1 MRTKLHAGAA
11 AVAVGVLVALGT
23 AAAVAAPQHARHYP
37 LPFRGITIHAQPN
50 PITAGDPVTI
60 YGRLFGRRRGGR
72 LVVLFH
78 RAADVPGGF
87 VAVQTTRTDS
97 TGAYEFQRA
106 DGAVLT
112 NREWLVDAAG
122 VRSRVVNERV
132 AALLTLNV
140 TGPGGVPEPNGSVL
154 ETGPGY
160 TYTFAGTVTP
170 GKTGATVVLQR
181 NAGVKGNGWATI
193 GRGTLDAAGN
203 YSIAHIFV
211 IPSSQNGDAT
221 VRVLLRNDV
230 RNIASPSDS
239 LSYEIEQAQNPNLT
253 INAQSNPIVESA
265 SDTVYGV
272 DAAGS
277 GQLLTLYARDY
288 RHAFGGIATTRTGAG
303 GTYSFPVTPIYNT
316 AYRVVASTTPA
327 GGTGTSSRRGALAH
341 VATGSSGG
349 TGPTGSSGSTGTT
362 GTTGT
367 TGSTG
372 STGTTGLVA
381 PNGKNR
387 SAVLFIGVQAALT
400 AQASSTKINQGQSVT
415 FSGTVT
421 PDKTGHAIYLERLN
435 AAGNAWHLL
444 AVGTVGANS
453 TYSITQSFF
462 VVGSETVRVKLPGG
476 PDNQGAVSTPFTI
489 TIDPIPVS
497 SLVPSTG

>member
-1 MRTKLHAGAA
+1 MRTKLYAGAA

-23 AAAVAAPQHARHYP
+23 AGAVAAPQHAPHHRVP
-37 LPFRGITIHAQPN
+37 LRAITTHAQPN

-78 RAADVPGGF
+78 RAAGVPGGF

-112 NREWLVDAAG
+112 NREWFVNAAG
-122 VRSRVVNERV
+122 VRSRVIDERV
-132 AALLTLNV
+132 AALLTVNV
-140 TGPGGVPEPNGSVL
+140 TGPGGVAEPNGSVL
-154 ETGPGY
+154 QTGSGH

-170 GKTGATVVLQR
+170 ARAGATVVLQR
-181 NAGVKGNGWATI
+181 NAGAKGNGWATI

-253 INAQSNPIVESA
+253 INAHSNPIVEAA
-265 SDTVYGV
+265 SGTVYGV
-272 DAAGS
+272 DASGS

-288 RHAFGGIATTRTGAG
+288 RHAFGAIATTRTGAG
-303 GTYSFPVTPIYNT
+303 GAYSFTVTPIYNT

-327 GGTGTSSRRGALAH
+327 GRTGTSSRRGAPAH
-341 VATGSSGG
+341 VASGSSGG
-349 TGPTGSSGSTGTT
+349 TGSTGSTGPTGTT

-372 STGTTGLVA
+372 STGTTG
-381 PNGKNR
+381 PTGKNR

-400 AQASSTKINQGQSVT
+400 AQASSTTINQGQSVT

-435 AAGNAWHLL
+435 AAGDAWHLI

-453 TYSITQSFF
+453 TYSITQPFF

-476 PDNQGAVSTPFTI
+476 PDNQGAVSVPFTI
-489 TIDPIPVS
+489 TIDAIPAS
-497 SLVPSTG
+497 SLVPSSG